1 MEEPHMSLQL
11 QPDYC
16 RLWLCL
22 GNQRKNGSR
31 HVVSGRLWHCSSKYD
46 SKYIC
51 ISPQVRKPINEPTMT
66 IPSKFT
72 CIMTQRVQCILLESC
87 RVQQLSVKGNIPKGR
102 KIQKALNNRAG
113 MNFRDPLIQRFSIH
127 GLLGCYHNKGTISLQ
142 MSQASFIA
150 HTHTHKHTHTQ
161 LLHFKQ

>member
-31 HVVSGRLWHCSSKYD
+31 HVVSGRSWHCSSKYD

-72 CIMTQRVQCILLESC
+72 CIMTQSLVHIVGKLQGAAAISQGQYTKGQKDPESTK
-87 RVQQLSVKGNIPKGR
+87 QQSWNEFQRSSNPKV
-102 KIQKALNNRAG
+102 LNSWA
-113 MNFRDPLIQRFSIH
+113 
-127 GLLGCYHNKGTISLQ
+127 LGCDHNKGTISLQ
-142 MSQASFIA
+142 MSQTSFIA